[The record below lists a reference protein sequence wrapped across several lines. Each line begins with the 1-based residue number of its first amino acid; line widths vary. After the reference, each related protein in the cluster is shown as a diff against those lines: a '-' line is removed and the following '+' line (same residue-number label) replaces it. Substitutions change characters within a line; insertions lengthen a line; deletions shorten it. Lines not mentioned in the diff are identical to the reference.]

1 MKIIEIIKNNKQVLG
16 VAKFN
21 CERVLME
28 LLTFEE
34 RLTECRLKL
43 GLSQM
48 KLALKCGLT
57 QAAIA
62 QYESET
68 RRPSFDQLWS
78 LADAL
83 KITVNYLIGKNETS
97 CSDLAA
103 DSRISEMMEGMWT
116 FSEKQKY
123 QLFRVYEFLASRY
136 EKETGAT
143 VLE

>member
-1 MKIIEIIKNNKQVLG
+1 
-16 VAKFN
+16 
-21 CERVLME
+21 ME
-28 LLTFEE
+28 LTFEE

-43 GLSQM
+43 GLSQV

-62 QYESET
+62 QYESGT

-83 KITVNYLIGKNETS
+83 KVTVNYLIGKNETS

-123 QLFRVYEFLASRY
+123 QLFRAYEFLASRY
-136 EKETGAT
+136 EKETGTA